1 MTQPAEKHPDAL
13 PIGWIRWRPVGQ
25 LSRDQDGDLVF
36 PPVAAEPGIYRFMI
50 QDGNLS
56 EVLTGHYRRP
66 IPKRSTSHPGS

>member
-1 MTQPAEKHPDAL
+1 M
-13 PIGWIRWRPVGQ
+13 GQ